1 MKRAFYDVKPQA
13 LEAVGN
19 GNHLYRWDIQEEEI
33 LSEIVQEQSDEPI
46 EPGKRVQYSCCE
58 ATIIGTPT
66 YDKCVEAVIRDKY
79 TAEQEMALVNKYNS
93 YQNSVTIDSAGV
105 DEYNDYLKYIFNA
118 KMVVKRDLELEEA
131 LVIAKEKLFNKISEY
146 DKSDEVNGFL
156 LNGELFWLDRETRMS
171 VSYSTSQ
178 EKALGNETTTIWL
191 GGKLSMVLP
200 CEIVLGLLSQLEVYA
215 KKCYNKTA
223 EHKAA
228 VDKLKTLEDVESY
241 DYKSGYPE
249 RLNLEV

>member
-66 YDKCVEAVIRDKY
+66 YDKCVEAVIRDKC

-191 GGKLSMVLP
+191 GGKSMVLP

-228 VDKLKTLEDVESY
+228 VDKLKKLEDVESY

>member
-191 GGKLSMVLP
+191 GGKSMVLP

-228 VDKLKTLEDVESY
+228 VNKLKKLEDVESY

>member
-46 EPGKRVQYSCCE
+46 EPVKRVQYSCCE

-93 YQNSVTIDSAGV
+93 YLNSVTIDSAGV

-118 KMVVKRDLELEEA
+118 KMVVKRDLELEA

-191 GGKLSMVLP
+191 GGKSMVLP

>member
-1 MKRAFYDVKPQA
+1 MKRAYYDAKPKA

-19 GNHLYRWDIQEEEI
+19 GNYLYRWDIKEEE
-33 LSEIVQEQSDEPI
+33 VQSDFMQEGSDEPLVS
-46 EPGKRVQYSCCE
+46 EKRVQYSCCE
-58 ATIIGTPT
+58 ATILGNPT
-66 YDKCVEAVIRDKY
+66 YDKCVEAVIRDRY
-79 TAEQEMALVNKYNS
+79 TAEQEMALVNKFNS
-93 YQNSVTIDSAGV
+93 YMNSVSTDGTGV

-191 GGKLSMVLP
+191 GGKSMVLP

>member
-1 MKRAFYDVKPQA
+1 MNRAFYDVKPQA

-19 GNHLYRWDIQEEEI
+19 GNYLYRWDVQEEEI

-46 EPGKRVQYSCCE
+46 EPVKRVQYSCCE

-93 YQNSVTIDSAGV
+93 YLNSVTIDSAGV

-191 GGKLSMVLP
+191 GGKSMVLP

>member
-79 TAEQEMALVNKYNS
+79 TAEREMALVNKYNS

-191 GGKLSMVLP
+191 GGKSMVLP

-228 VDKLKTLEDVESY
+228 VDKLKTLGDVESY

>member
-19 GNHLYRWDIQEEEI
+19 GNYLYRWDVQEEEI

-46 EPGKRVQYSCCE
+46 EPVKRVQYSCCE

-93 YQNSVTIDSAGV
+93 YLNSVTIDSAGV

-191 GGKLSMVLP
+191 GGKSMVLP

>member
-1 MKRAFYDVKPQA
+1 MKRAFYDVKPHA

-19 GNHLYRWDIQEEEI
+19 GNYLYRWDIQEEEI

-46 EPGKRVQYSCCE
+46 EPGKRIQYSCCE
-58 ATIIGTPT
+58 ATILGNPT

-93 YQNSVTIDSAGV
+93 YLNSVTIDSAGV

-178 EKALGNETTTIWL
+178 EKALGNETTTILL
-191 GGKLSMVLP
+191 GGKSMVIP

>member
-46 EPGKRVQYSCCE
+46 EPVERVQYSCCE
-58 ATIIGTPT
+58 ATILGNPT

-191 GGKLSMVLP
+191 GGKSMVLP
-200 CEIVLGLLSQLEVYA
+200 CEIILGLLSQLEVYA

>member
-19 GNHLYRWDIQEEEI
+19 GNYLYRWDVQEEEI

-46 EPGKRVQYSCCE
+46 EPVKRVQYSCCE

-93 YQNSVTIDSAGV
+93 YLNSVTIDSAGV

-191 GGKLSMVLP
+191 GGKSMVLP
-200 CEIVLGLLSQLEVYA
+200 CEIALGLLSQLEVYA

>member
-19 GNHLYRWDIQEEEI
+19 GNYLYRWDVQEEEI

-46 EPGKRVQYSCCE
+46 EPVKRVQYFCCE

-93 YQNSVTIDSAGV
+93 YLNSVTIDSAGV

-191 GGKLSMVLP
+191 GGKSMVLP

>member
-19 GNHLYRWDIQEEEI
+19 GNHLYRWDIQEEER

-66 YDKCVEAVIRDKY
+66 YDKCVKAVIRDKY

-191 GGKLSMVLP
+191 GGKSMVLP

>member
-19 GNHLYRWDIQEEEI
+19 GNYLYRWDVQEEEI

-46 EPGKRVQYSCCE
+46 EPVKRVQYSCCE

-79 TAEQEMALVNKYNS
+79 TAEQEMAFVNKYNS
-93 YQNSVTIDSAGV
+93 YLNSVTIDSAGV

-191 GGKLSMVLP
+191 GGKSMVLP

>member
-46 EPGKRVQYSCCE
+46 EPVKRVQYSCCE
-58 ATIIGTPT
+58 ATILGNPT

-191 GGKLSMVLP
+191 GGKSMVLP
-200 CEIVLGLLSQLEVYA
+200 CEIILGLLSQLEVYA

>member
-19 GNHLYRWDIQEEEI
+19 GNYLYRWDVQEEEI

-46 EPGKRVQYSCCE
+46 ETVKRVQYSCCE

-93 YQNSVTIDSAGV
+93 YLNSVTIDSAGV

-191 GGKLSMVLP
+191 GGKSMVLP

>member
-19 GNHLYRWDIQEEEI
+19 GNYLYRWDVQEEEI

-46 EPGKRVQYSCCE
+46 EPVKRVQYSCCE

-93 YQNSVTIDSAGV
+93 YLNSVTIDSAGV

-191 GGKLSMVLP
+191 GSKSMVLP

>member
-19 GNHLYRWDIQEEEI
+19 GNYLYRWDVQEEEI

-46 EPGKRVQYSCCE
+46 EPVKRVQYSCCE
-58 ATIIGTPT
+58 ATILGNPT

-93 YQNSVTIDSAGV
+93 YLNSVTIDSAGV

-191 GGKLSMVLP
+191 GGKSMVLP

>member
-19 GNHLYRWDIQEEEI
+19 GNYLYRWDIQEEEI

-46 EPGKRVQYSCCE
+46 EPCKRVQYSCCE

-191 GGKLSMVLP
+191 GGKSMVLP

>member
-19 GNHLYRWDIQEEEI
+19 GNYLYRWDIQEEEI
-33 LSEIVQEQSDEPI
+33 QSEIMQLGEEEPI
-46 EPGKRVQYSCCE
+46 ASVDRIQYSCCE
-58 ATIIGTPT
+58 ATILGNPT

-93 YQNSVTIDSAGV
+93 YLNSVTIDNAGV

-191 GGKLSMVLP
+191 GGKSMVLP

>member
-33 LSEIVQEQSDEPI
+33 QSEIVQEQSDEPI
-46 EPGKRVQYSCCE
+46 EPVKRVQYSCCE
-58 ATIIGTPT
+58 ATILGNPT

-93 YQNSVTIDSAGV
+93 YLNSVTIDSAGV

-191 GGKLSMVLP
+191 GGKSMVLP

>member
-1 MKRAFYDVKPQA
+1 MKRAFYDVKPHA

-19 GNHLYRWDIQEEEI
+19 GNYLYRWDIQEEEI

-46 EPGKRVQYSCCE
+46 EPGKRIQYSCCE
-58 ATIIGTPT
+58 ATILGNPT

-93 YQNSVTIDSAGV
+93 YLNSVTIDSAGV

-191 GGKLSMVLP
+191 GGKSMVLP

>member
-19 GNHLYRWDIQEEEI
+19 GNYLYRWDVQEEEI

-46 EPGKRVQYSCCE
+46 EPVKRVQYSCCE

-66 YDKCVEAVIRDKY
+66 YDNCVEAVIRDKY

-93 YQNSVTIDSAGV
+93 YLNSVTIDSAGV

-191 GGKLSMVLP
+191 GGKSMVLP

>member
-19 GNHLYRWDIQEEEI
+19 GNYLYRWDVQEEEI

-46 EPGKRVQYSCCE
+46 EPVKRVQYSCCE
-58 ATIIGTPT
+58 ATILGNPT

-93 YQNSVTIDSAGV
+93 YLNSVTIDSAGV

-191 GGKLSMVLP
+191 GGKSMVLP

-223 EHKAA
+223 EHKEA

>member
-191 GGKLSMVLP
+191 GG
-200 CEIVLGLLSQLEVYA
+200 
-215 KKCYNKTA
+215 
-223 EHKAA
+223 
-228 VDKLKTLEDVESY
+228 
-241 DYKSGYPE
+241 
-249 RLNLEV
+249 

>member
-1 MKRAFYDVKPQA
+1 
-13 LEAVGN
+13 
-19 GNHLYRWDIQEEEI
+19 
-33 LSEIVQEQSDEPI
+33 
-46 EPGKRVQYSCCE
+46 
-58 ATIIGTPT
+58 
-66 YDKCVEAVIRDKY
+66 
-79 TAEQEMALVNKYNS
+79 MALVNKYNS

-191 GGKLSMVLP
+191 GGKSMVLP

>member
-19 GNHLYRWDIQEEEI
+19 GNYLYRWDVQEEEI

-46 EPGKRVQYSCCE
+46 EPVKRVQYSCCE

-93 YQNSVTIDSAGV
+93 YLNSVTIDSAGV

-191 GGKLSMVLP
+191 GGKSMVLP
-200 CEIVLGLLSQLEVYA
+200 CEIVLWLLSQLEVYA

>member
-33 LSEIVQEQSDEPI
+33 MSEIVQEQSDEPI

-93 YQNSVTIDSAGV
+93 YLNSVTIDSAGV

-191 GGKLSMVLP
+191 GGKSMVLP
-200 CEIVLGLLSQLEVYA
+200 CEIVLGLFSQLEVYA

>member
-19 GNHLYRWDIQEEEI
+19 GNYLYRWDVQEEEI

-46 EPGKRVQYSCCE
+46 EPVKRVQYSCCE

-93 YQNSVTIDSAGV
+93 YLNSVTIDSVGV

-191 GGKLSMVLP
+191 GGKSMVLP

>member
-46 EPGKRVQYSCCE
+46 EPVKRVQYSCCE

-93 YQNSVTIDSAGV
+93 YLNSVTIDSAGV

-171 VSYSTSQ
+171 VS
-178 EKALGNETTTIWL
+178 
-191 GGKLSMVLP
+191 
-200 CEIVLGLLSQLEVYA
+200 
-215 KKCYNKTA
+215 
-223 EHKAA
+223 
-228 VDKLKTLEDVESY
+228 
-241 DYKSGYPE
+241 
-249 RLNLEV
+249 

>member
-1 MKRAFYDVKPQA
+1 MKRAYYDAKPKA

-33 LSEIVQEQSDEPI
+33 LSEIVQEQSDELI

-58 ATIIGTPT
+58 ATIIGKPT

-156 LNGELFWLDRETRMS
+156 LNGELFWLVRETRMS

-191 GGKLSMVLP
+191 GGKSMVLP

>member
-19 GNHLYRWDIQEEEI
+19 GNYLYRWDVQEEEI

-46 EPGKRVQYSCCE
+46 EPVKRVQYSCCE

-93 YQNSVTIDSAGV
+93 YLNSVTIDSAGV

-178 EKALGNETTTIWL
+178 EKTLGNETTTIWL
-191 GGKLSMVLP
+191 GGKSMVLP

>member
-19 GNHLYRWDIQEEEI
+19 GNYLYRWDVQEEEI

-46 EPGKRVQYSCCE
+46 EPVKRVQYSCCE

-93 YQNSVTIDSAGV
+93 YLNSVTIDSAGV

-191 GGKLSMVLP
+191 GGKSMVLP

-241 DYKSGYPE
+241 DYKRGYPE

>member
-46 EPGKRVQYSCCE
+46 EPVKRVQYSCCE

-66 YDKCVEAVIRDKY
+66 YGKCVEAVIRDKY

-93 YQNSVTIDSAGV
+93 YLNSVTIDSAGV

-191 GGKLSMVLP
+191 GGKSMVLP

>member
-191 GGKLSMVLP
+191 GGKSMVLP

-223 EHKAA
+223 GHKAA
-228 VDKLKTLEDVESY
+228 VDKLKKLEDVESY